1 MLSQIS
7 PRLKHSLVAL
17 LIKHMV
23 PSVVTNTSVFQLA
36 LALLV
41 HGERGIETIYEFRIT
56 PKYHDVRSFK
66 VSAAAADKKG
76 LSLNMNT
83 FDGLIYV
90 ITDNFDVTINSQND
104 LKQTH
109 ALVSIF
115 AQTNRSDE
123 DNNEVK
129 FPRVKQ
135 EESKSVGLRDTLHS
149 IYND

>member
-1 MLSQIS
+1 
-7 PRLKHSLVAL
+7 
-17 LIKHMV
+17 
-23 PSVVTNTSVFQLA
+23 
-36 LALLV
+36 
-41 HGERGIETIYEFRIT
+41 
-56 PKYHDVRSFK
+56 
-66 VSAAAADKKG
+66 
-76 LSLNMNT
+76 MNT

-135 EESKSVGLRDTLHS
+135 EESKSVGLRDTLLS
-149 IYND
+149 IYNG